1 MKAFRA
7 LLRVS
12 MTALLRSISPGRGG
26 LALAV
31 GVLALVPLLLS
42 LSLGAALTAALAPLG
57 ALDLLPGFLCLMGG
71 LLAFFLTA
79 FGAGGLLFGGKDND
93 LLLALPIPDWML
105 LASRLL
111 AVYLENLF
119 LFALTLLPGM
129 AVYSLG
135 AARPLGLLLALPVAV
150 FGAVVPAVPAAL
162 VGWAL
167 TWVTSRAR
175 HSALLANLGYGA
187 VMLGCFALSIG
198 INLSTRTAVA
208 RGELTVRA
216 LADAFRGPMW
226 LFGRMG
232 AACTGD
238 PAALAVTLLAGV
250 LPAAVFVGALRGGT
264 AACSPG

>member
-31 GVLALVPLLLS
+31 GVLSLVPLLLS

-57 ALDLLPGFLCLMGG
+57 ALDLLPGFLCLMGA

-129 AVYSLG
+129 VVYSLG

-216 LADAFRGPMW
+216 LADAFR
-226 LFGRMG
+226 
-232 AACTGD
+232 A
-238 PAALAVTLLAGV
+238 
-250 LPAAVFVGALRGGT
+250 
-264 AACSPG
+264 